1 MLNGLFF
8 IVDYTLSGRNEMFG
22 RTNNSNSSKSSGIIR
37 ERIVFRGDVQGVGFR
52 YTAKYT
58 ARTYGLTGWVMND
71 WDASVIMEVQ
81 GPREVIDLMILNL
94 KEDRYIGI
102 DDIERTS
109 IKVEEDETKF
119 KVRFN

>member
-8 IVDYTLSGRNEMFG
+8 IADYTLSGGNEMFG

-58 ARTYGLTGWVMND
+58 ARNYGLTGWVMNE
-71 WDASVIMEVQ
+71 WDGSVIMEVQ

-109 IKVEEDETKF
+109 IRVEEDETKF